1 MKNNLKYP
9 IQYLKKFKQIL
20 DIGENNLIKL
30 FEIRKILLTA
40 KRKDKKVFVFGNGGS
55 ASIASHFSV
64 DLITNCKIKC
74 HNFNEANLITC
85 LSNDFGYK
93 NWIKNSL
100 NYFSKKGDVLI
111 LISSSGNSDN
121 MIEAVK
127 YAKKNK
133 LRVITFTG
141 FNKNNELSKMSKI
154 NIWIDSKIYNFV
166 ENSHQIL
173 LLLLVDWI
181 KKIKI

>member
-64 DLITNCKIKC
+64 DLITNCKIK
-74 HNFNEANLITC
+74 
-85 LSNDFGYK
+85 
-93 NWIKNSL
+93 
-100 NYFSKKGDVLI
+100 
-111 LISSSGNSDN
+111 
-121 MIEAVK
+121 
-127 YAKKNK
+127 
-133 LRVITFTG
+133 
-141 FNKNNELSKMSKI
+141 
-154 NIWIDSKIYNFV
+154 
-166 ENSHQIL
+166 
-173 LLLLVDWI
+173 
-181 KKIKI
+181 